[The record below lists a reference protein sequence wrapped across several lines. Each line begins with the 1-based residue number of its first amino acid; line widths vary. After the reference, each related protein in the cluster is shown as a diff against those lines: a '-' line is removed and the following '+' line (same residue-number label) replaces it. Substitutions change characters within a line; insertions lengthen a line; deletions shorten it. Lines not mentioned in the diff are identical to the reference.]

1 MEKGIEFMV
10 QNSLINSLF
19 VRMLQLL
26 SLKIILLYYFNL
38 GFLAIASLLIDI
50 LYNN

>member
-1 MEKGIEFMV
+1 MEKGIEFLV
-10 QNSLINSLF
+10 QNSLINSLV

-38 GFLAIASLLIDI
+38 GLLLITSLPIDI
-50 LYNN
+50 